1 MEEQEPLS
9 VEKLTRAYLKIRD
22 AKAELSAEF
31 KAREAEL
38 NSQLDSV
45 KGALLTYCKDHGVD
59 SVRTAAGLFTVRLR
73 HVTGLTT
80 GRV

>member
-31 KAREAEL
+31 KAREA
-38 NSQLDSV
+38 
-45 KGALLTYCKDHGVD
+45 
-59 SVRTAAGLFTVRLR
+59 
-73 HVTGLTT
+73 
-80 GRV
+80 